1 MKRLFVLLLASTMVF
16 GACKSK
22 KKATENST
30 EEKSKVAV
38 MAESAKASQEPK
50 AQVEEPAEEPV
61 EEVKSTGENG
71 TWGTTKD
78 VKSYE
83 PKIPDDLFFGMYRS
97 PCFGQCPVYNIDIKM
112 SGEALLEGKKFFD
125 YEGFHVT
132 KFSEESMQRIM
143 ALAEQYGYFSFDNV
157 YDAGVTDVPSTLTIL
172 RTDAGVHWVYD
183 RMNAPEDLRKFETEV
198 ETIIKDQMWHR
209 RDDKG
214 QPE

>member
-1 MKRLFVLLLASTMVF
+1 MKRLFVLLLASTMAF

-22 KKATENST
+22 KKATENAT
-30 EEKSKVAV
+30 AEKSKVAV

-50 AQVEEPAEEPV
+50 AQVEEPAEEL
-61 EEVKSTGENG
+61 KSTGEHG

-172 RTDAGVHWVYD
+172 RTDASVHWVYD

>member
-1 MKRLFVLLLASTMVF
+1 MVL
-16 GACKSK
+16 GACKNKEKASK
-22 KKATENST
+22 KSKI
-30 EEKSKVAV
+30 EEAKVEESG
-38 MAESAKASQEPK
+38 ESASSTAEP
-50 AQVEEPAEEPV
+50 VAEE
-61 EEVKSTGENG
+61 EVVASEPMSPGEHG
-71 TWGTTKD
+71 TLATTKD
-78 VKSYE
+78 MKSYE

-112 SGEALLEGKKFFD
+112 NGEALLEGKRFFD

-132 KFSEESMQRIM
+132 KFSEESMQRII
-143 ALAEQYGYFSFDNV
+143 ALAEQYGYAGFNNV

-172 RTDAGVHWVYD
+172 RTDEGVHWVYD

-214 QPE
+214 QQE